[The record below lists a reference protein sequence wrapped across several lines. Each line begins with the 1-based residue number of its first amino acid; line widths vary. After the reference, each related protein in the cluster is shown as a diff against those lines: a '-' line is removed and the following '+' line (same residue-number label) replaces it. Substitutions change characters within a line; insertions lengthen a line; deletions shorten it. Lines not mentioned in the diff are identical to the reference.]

1 MAQRSLSLVKFSKG
15 QILIEAL
22 FIIAFLIAFLILLQ
36 AFHLTAQR
44 QIQKERLSKQNIK
57 KQAPWL
63 KSLKKGDL

>member
-1 MAQRSLSLVKFSKG
+1 MAQRALSLVKSSNG
-15 QILIEAL
+15 QILIEGL

-36 AFHLTAQR
+36 AFHLTAQS
-44 QIQKERLSKQNIK
+44 QIQKERLSKRTIK